1 VCASVDVV
9 IPVHGAYELTRDC
22 LSHLAGQT
30 GEHRTI
36 VYDDASPDDTAGR
49 LREEWPDVQVVSGT
63 ENVGFA
69 KACNRGVRVGTG
81 EVVVVLNNDVC
92 CRPDFVARLVAPLDA
107 DQRVGS
113 VAALMTQPGG
123 ELIDSVG
130 LCADVTL
137 AGFPRLRGEPL
148 VRAGDLSP
156 VLVGP
161 AGTAGAYRRSA
172 WEQADGLD
180 EALDAY
186 LEDFDLALRLRI
198 AGWGAVAEPEA
209 VGVHLGSAT
218 YGHRSHRQR
227 LTSGRSRGYLLRRYG
242 LLASRAGARTV
253 LTEAIVVAGDL
264 AISRDLAALRGRV
277 AGWRAACGR
286 PRLARPPG
294 EAIDHGIGFRE
305 SLALRRG
312 IYAQTP
318 SGSA

>member
-1 VCASVDVV
+1 MCASVDVV

-22 LSHLAGQT
+22 LTHLAAQT
-30 GEHRTI
+30 AEHHTI
-36 VYDDASPDDTAGR
+36 VYDDASPDDTARR
-49 LREEWPDVQVVSGT
+49 LREEWPDVQVMSGL

-69 KACNRGVRVGTG
+69 KACNRGVRAGTG

-92 CRPDFVARLVAPLDA
+92 CRPNFVAGLVTPLLV

-113 VAALMTQPGG
+113 VAALMTRPGG

-148 VRAGDLSP
+148 ARAADPSP

-172 WEQADGLD
+172 WEQAGGLD

-198 AGWGAVAEPEA
+198 AGWEGVAAPEA

-218 YGHRSHRQR
+218 YGHRSRRQR
-227 LTSGRSRGYLLRRYG
+227 LASGRSRGYLVRRYG
-242 LLASRAGARTV
+242 LLASRAGARTA

-264 AISRDLAALRGRV
+264 AISHDLAALRGRV
-277 AGWRAACGR
+277 AGWRAAHGR
-286 PRLARPPG
+286 PRLERPPS
-294 EAIDHGIGFRE
+294 EAIDAGIGFRR

-312 IYAQTP
+312 IYAQT
-318 SGSA
+318 SS